1 MNLMSKNK
9 KEPQMYIIVEKS
21 EGSTYCYMEDDKQF
35 LVSEKERMESGLK
48 RLDKRMLDYECDLSI
63 YNDDVYFVFSM

>member
-1 MNLMSKNK
+1 
-9 KEPQMYIIVEKS
+9 
-21 EGSTYCYMEDDKQF
+21 MEDDKQF
-35 LVSEKERMESGLK
+35 LVNEKERMESGLK